1 MSSDYEE
8 GESDEARRQD
18 VNYLPVAT
26 TTMQT
31 LGVVPVAL
39 RRSSASSVLKASMG
53 ANYKFRPGQ
62 LAMETSVWDIGHSF
76 CPRAK
81 PAPVRTGQRLVP
93 RRNWSHLNPFSHLKN
108 R

>member
-8 GESDEARRQD
+8 GESDEASRQD

-26 TTMQT
+26 TTMQI
-31 LGVVPVAL
+31 LGAVPVEL
-39 RRSSASSVLKASMG
+39 RRSSAASALKASMG
-53 ANYKFRPGQ
+53 TNYKFRREQ
-62 LAMETSVWDIGHSF
+62 FAMATSVWNGVPSF

-81 PAPVRTGQRLVP
+81 PAPVRTGQRLVS